1 MSHPRTLVFAL
12 LIVSMPACKG
22 ADSTPEAAQTAGKQA
37 PVAAEPA
44 AAEPAEAGAA
54 TSAAVEPEAATETGT
69 ETGEDQAP
77 LPESFEE
84 VGVDVCDQY
93 VKDYVACI
101 EAKVPETEREA
112 QRRVVFDNVESWKQ
126 TAAGGASA
134 AKGLQ
139 TACRI
144 AREQAKRATQDWGC
158 EW

>member
-12 LIVSMPACKG
+12 LIVSLPACKG
-22 ADSTPEAAQTAGKQA
+22 AESTPKADEAAGKSA
-37 PVAAEPA
+37 PA
-44 AAEPAEAGAA
+44 AAEPAETEPGDAAEA
-54 TSAAVEPEAATETGT
+54 TSAAAEAEAQTET

-77 LPESFEE
+77 LPESFDE
-84 VGVDVCDQY
+84 VGVEVCDQY

-101 EAKVPETEREA
+101 EAKVPEAEREG
-112 QRRVVFDNVESWKQ
+112 QRRMVFDNVQSWRQ
-126 TAAGGASA
+126 TAAGGSSA